1 MTFYKKLQVFL
12 ILFSLLPF
20 LYCTYINRTAHYAV
34 WPIKT
39 VWHEI
44 TYFDTAYVHESKDK
58 DVVHTY
64 ASAAEAYEK
73 GVEYLEEDSV
83 DYAIGAFKQ
92 AVNIDKKF
100 IEAHHQMGL
109 AYLEK
114 NTIYYRRKA
123 VKSLREAL
131 FWERDNFKVQ
141 LDLGKAYLMQRFRYN
156 ARKKFTWLKKTNPD
170 NIELLL
176 SLGKL
181 YKEDVEY
188 YQNMVDVFTDDS
200 GVLSFVDQDLLSA
213 IFTYDGPRQ
222 VKEFLRDRDEFDSK
236 FQDFSS
242 YLKKDFANAAVAF
255 TQVLGID
262 PKNREAL
269 YELSLLAFTAG
280 MFGGFV
286 KYQEKILE
294 IDPNDKDV

>member
-1 MTFYKKLQVFL
+1 
-12 ILFSLLPF
+12 
-20 LYCTYINRTAHYAV
+20 AV

-44 TYFDTAYVHESKDK
+44 TYYDSTYVPESKDESI
-58 DVVHTY
+58 VHTY
-64 ASAAEAYEK
+64 TSATEAYEK
-73 GVEYLEEDSV
+73 GVEYLEEDSI
-83 DYAIGAFKQ
+83 DFAIEAFSQ
-92 AVNIDKKF
+92 AVKMDKKF

-131 FWERDNFKVQ
+131 FWNRKNFEIQ

-156 ARKKFTWLKKTNPD
+156 AKKKFTWLKKTDPN

-188 YQNMVDVFTDDS
+188 YQNMVDVFTDDA
-200 GVLSFVDQDLLSA
+200 GVLSFVDQDLLTS
-213 IFTYDGPRQ
+213 IFTYDGPEQ
-222 VKEFLRDRDEFDSK
+222 VKNFCG
-236 FQDFSS
+236 
-242 YLKKDFANAAVAF
+242 
-255 TQVLGID
+255 TGM
-262 PKNREAL
+262 
-269 YELSLLAFTAG
+269 SLTRNFRI
-280 MFGGFV
+280 FPV
-286 KYQEKILE
+286 I
-294 IDPNDKDV
+294 